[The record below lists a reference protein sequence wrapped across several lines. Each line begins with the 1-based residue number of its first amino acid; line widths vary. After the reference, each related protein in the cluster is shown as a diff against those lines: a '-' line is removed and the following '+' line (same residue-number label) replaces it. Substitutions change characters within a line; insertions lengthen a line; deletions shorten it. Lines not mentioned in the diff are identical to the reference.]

1 MDWWNL
7 ETLWF
12 GLIATLFIGYFVL
25 EGFDFGV
32 GILSRFLADDDTDRR
47 VMINTIGPVWDGN
60 EVWVLT
66 AGGAMFAAFPLWYA
80 TVFSSFYLPLFL
92 ILVAL
97 IVRGVAFEFRG
108 KRPEERWKRR
118 WDAAIFWGSLVP
130 AILWGVAFANFVRG
144 IPIAARGEYAGNF
157 FDLVGPYAL
166 FGGVATL
173 AMFTLHGAIYLA
185 LKTEG
190 GVEEKAHDLA
200 VKLGFVVALG
210 VIAFLG
216 WTYWNAISTDVGT
229 GVVPGIV
236 PVAAMG
242 AAVAAPLL
250 VRERLHGW
258 AFVATTSMIALVTLT
273 LFLNLYPRLLVSS
286 IDPGFNI
293 TIDNAKA
300 SDLTLTIMS
309 FAVLLFLPLVLAYQ
323 AWSLWVFRHRVSRES
338 VEAPTDTPMQVLE
351 RRLARANAGGGDRR
365 RGGADAGEDGEADE
379 DGEDG
384 EDGAGKGG

>member
-32 GILSRFLADDDTDRR
+32 GILSRFLARTDTDRR
-47 VMINTIGPVWDGN
+47 VVINTIGPVWDGN
-60 EVWVLT
+60 EVWVIT

-80 TVFSSFYLPLFL
+80 TVFSSFYVPLFL

-144 IPIAARGEYAGNF
+144 IPIAARGEYAGNL

-166 FGGVATL
+166 FGGAATL
-173 AMFTLHGAIYLA
+173 AMFTLHGAVYLA

-190 GVEEKAHDLA
+190 GVEERAHDLA
-200 VKLGFVVALG
+200 TWLGFVVALG
-210 VIAFLG
+210 VIVFLG
-216 WTYWNAISTDVGT
+216 WTYFNAINSDVGT

-236 PVAAMG
+236 PVTAMG
-242 AAVAAPLL
+242 AAIAAPLL

-258 AFVATTSMIALVTLT
+258 AFVATTAMIALVTLT

-309 FAVLLFLPLVLAYQ
+309 FAALLFLPLVLAYQ
-323 AWSLWVFRHRVSRES
+323 AWSFWVFRHRISPDS
-338 VEAPTDTPMQVLE
+338 VEAATDTPMQVLE
-351 RRLARANAGGGDRR
+351 RRLARAGATKGNDRARDRR
-365 RGGADAGEDGEADE
+365 PDRGSGGEDDADD
-379 DGEDG
+379 DGS
-384 EDGAGKGG
+384 

>member
-32 GILSRFLADDDTDRR
+32 GILSRFLAKTDTDRR
-47 VMINTIGPVWDGN
+47 VIINTIGPVWDGN

-144 IPIAARGEYAGNF
+144 IPIAARGEYAGTF

-190 GVEEKAHDLA
+190 GVEERAHDLA
-200 VKLGFVVALG
+200 TRLGVVVALG
-210 VIAFLG
+210 VIVFLG
-216 WTYWNAISTDVGT
+216 WTYLNAITSDVGT

-242 AAVAAPLL
+242 AAIAAPLL

-309 FAVLLFLPLVLAYQ
+309 FAVLLFLPIVLAYQ
-323 AWSLWVFRHRVSRES
+323 AWSFWVFRARVSPES
-338 VEAPTDTPMQVLE
+338 VEAATDSPMQVLE
-351 RRLARANAGGGDRR
+351 RRLARAGATKGNDRATGRGSDREVDDGDS
-365 RGGADAGEDGEADE
+365 GEGDAPDGS
-379 DGEDG
+379 
-384 EDGAGKGG
+384 

>member
-12 GLIATLFIGYFVL
+12 GLITVLFIGYFVL

-32 GILSRFLADDDTDRR
+32 GILSRWLATDDTDRR
-47 VMINTIGPVWDGN
+47 VMINTIGPVWDAN
-60 EVWVLT
+60 EVWILT

-97 IVRGVAFEFRG
+97 IVRGVSFEFRG
-108 KRPEERWKRR
+108 KREEEWWKRR

-130 AILWGVAFANFVRG
+130 AILWGVAVANFVRG
-144 IPIAARGEYAGNF
+144 IPIEGQGAYVGTF

-166 FGGVATL
+166 FGGVASL
-173 AMFTLHGAIYLA
+173 GMFALHGAVYLA

-190 GVEEKAHDLA
+190 ELEERAHTLA
-200 VKLGFVVALG
+200 TWLGLVVAAG
-210 VIAFLG
+210 VIVFLG
-216 WTYWNAISTDVGT
+216 WTYLNAISLGDT
-229 GVVPGIV
+229 GVVPGVV
-236 PVAAMG
+236 PIAAMG
-242 AAVAAPLL
+242 AAVATPIL

-258 AFVATTSMIALVTLT
+258 AFVATTATIALVTLT

-286 IDPGFNI
+286 IDPGFDI
-293 TIDNAKA
+293 TIMNAKA

-309 FAVLLFLPLVLAYQ
+309 IATLVFLPIVLAYQ
-323 AWSLWVFRHRVSRES
+323 GWTLWVFRHRVTRDQIEGPS
-338 VEAPTDTPMQVLE
+338 DTPMQVLE
-351 RRLARANAGGGDRR
+351 RRLARAEAKRGRR
-365 RGGADAGEDGEADE
+365 REPS
-379 DGEDG
+379 
-384 EDGAGKGG
+384 

>member
-32 GILSRFLADDDTDRR
+32 GILSRFLARTDTDRR
-47 VMINTIGPVWDGN
+47 VVINTIGPIWDGN
-60 EVWVLT
+60 EVWVIT

-80 TVFSSFYLPLFL
+80 TVFSSFYVPLFL
-92 ILVAL
+92 LLVAL

-144 IPIAARGEYAGNF
+144 IPIAARGEYAGNL

-173 AMFTLHGAIYLA
+173 AMFTLHGAVYLA

-190 GVEEKAHDLA
+190 GVEERAHDLA
-200 VKLGFVVALG
+200 TWLGFVVALG
-210 VIAFLG
+210 VIVFLG
-216 WTYWNAISTDVGT
+216 WTYFNAINSDVGT

-236 PVAAMG
+236 PVSAMG
-242 AAVAAPLL
+242 AAIAAPLL

-258 AFVATTSMIALVTLT
+258 AFVATTAMIALVTLT

-309 FAVLLFLPLVLAYQ
+309 FAALLFLPLVLAYQ
-323 AWSLWVFRHRVSRES
+323 AWSFWVFRHRISPDS
-338 VEAPTDTPMQVLE
+338 VEAATDTPMQVLE
-351 RRLARANAGGGDRR
+351 RRLARAGATKGNDRARDRR
-365 RGGADAGEDGEADE
+365 PDRGSGGEDDADD
-379 DGEDG
+379 DGS
-384 EDGAGKGG
+384 